1 MLTAEALAYVIL
13 WASAAIATKF
23 GIRSA
28 PPLILASL
36 RFTMA
41 GLALMAGRWVLRQP
55 LIPPRAWW
63 RTLVWLGVTNT
74 TVYLGASFLALS
86 VVPAGLFNLFVTVN
100 PLMVLVLER
109 AVLTLPV
116 SKVQAMG
123 LLVAT
128 GGLVV
133 GAWQAIVHFRT
144 PLWGIGLLLLGQA
157 AMAVGSV
164 LFNTSKMN
172 LGPALINTWQLVV
185 GAALLWPIALI
196 TEGAQ
201 PVQWNGFLWGSLL
214 WLAVAVSIGAMLIWF
229 HLLKRGGTRRA
240 SFWLLLTPV
249 MGYGLGFVL
258 LGESITVAD
267 LFATALVIL
276 GLVMTQ
282 RPSHVVKSAH
292 ATNSSL
298 RQ

>member
-23 GIRSA
+23 GLRSA

-36 RFTMA
+36 RFTIA
-41 GLALMAGRWVLRQP
+41 GLALMGGRCFLRQP

-63 RTLVWLGVTNT
+63 TTLVFLGGMNT

-86 VVPAGLFNLFVTVN
+86 VVPAGLFNLFVSVN
-100 PLMVLVLER
+100 PLMVLIMEQVIL
-109 AVLTLPV
+109 ALPV
-116 SKVQAMG
+116 SRVQALG
-123 LLVAT
+123 LSVAT

-157 AMAVGSV
+157 AMAAGSV
-164 LFNTSKMN
+164 LFNTSKIN
-172 LGPALINTWQLVV
+172 LSPAVINTWQLAA
-185 GAALLWPIALI
+185 GAALLWPIALV
-196 TEGAQ
+196 TEGAE

-214 WLAVAVSIGAMLIWF
+214 WLAGAVSIGAMLLWF

-240 SFWLLLTPV
+240 SFWLLLTPI

-258 LGESITVAD
+258 LGESITLAD
-267 LFATALVIL
+267 LFATALVIV
-276 GLVMTQ
+276 GIVMGQ
-282 RPSHVVKSAH
+282 WSSNAGQPPH
-292 ATNSSL
+292 ATTTPL